1 MNNRYSY
8 GKRKPTGPDTL
19 AVILIAIGLFI
30 ISLGVL
36 YMNVKTETEILYQEL
51 QSAQTEIQ
59 SLRMSIDS
67 LRTKPA
73 PKAEAKKDAPALYF
87 KKRQSKEGEKK
98 HEDAHPEII
107 EIPIAPTTT
116 QDTAR

>member
-8 GKRKPTGPDTL
+8 GKRRPTGPDTL
-19 AVILIAIGLFI
+19 AVILIAIAVFI

-36 YMNVKTETEILYQEL
+36 YMNVSSETDMLYQEL
-51 QSAQTEIQ
+51 RSTQSEIQ

-98 HEDAHPEII
+98 HEDAHPEIK
-107 EIPIAPTTT
+107 EIPSAPTTT